1 MALSWRTRQKKQNWI
16 IAGYK
21 NWKLSQKALNLRKS
35 VIWNAYYGHSVPLR
49 WKNFKKNHWIKSLS
63 QKVQYNVSF
72 SSFRYIFFFG
82 EKWFRG
88 ILGIFLRILEYWGC
102 IACEINLKKGIFSIL
117 YILPVRLIVPQ
128 IHHTSKMVFSDL
140 TKYMTKGPIICF
152 FDGRSTARHRQESRK
167 LVKKQIVIEPKKKFS
182 A

>member
-1 MALSWRTRQKKQNWI
+1 MRILAIQ
-16 IAGYK
+16 Y
-21 NWKLSQKALNLRKS
+21 
-35 VIWNAYYGHSVPLR
+35 HSV
-49 WKNFKKNHWIKSLS
+49 WKISRKTIELSLWAKKCNTMYRFLLS
-63 QKVQYNVSF
+63 D
-72 SSFRYIFFFG
+72 IFFFG

-152 FDGRSTARHRQESRK
+152 FDGRSTARYRQELLP
-167 LVKKQIVIEPKKKFS
+167 LVAGEMKQFFEGIALLIDSGTLTQKRSVN
-182 A
+182 